1 MKSNSRLFVI
11 AALTFSLAGCEKKGQ
26 PSLSEHQPLAVEQAS
41 TDQAQLAVEQASKD
55 HPPLAESPSEATR
68 PTEKRSQQAAGAGF
82 PPAPGSQGAP
92 YTQAASAS
100 QEIPATAPNLLAET
114 APRDAATTP
123 NAMNP
128 DSVIL
133 EMDSLIERLASEAG
147 KLSGKKREQ
156 AEQRLQFLRQR
167 REEEKQELSGVTPQ

>member
-11 AALTFSLAGCEKKGQ
+11 AALLVTLAGCEKKTQ
-26 PSLSEHQPLAVEQAS
+26 PSVSEQQPLALEQAS
-41 TDQAQLAVEQASKD
+41 TDQAQLAAEEVSTNHA
-55 HPPLAESPSEATR
+55 PLAESPSEATR
-68 PTEKRSQQAAGAGF
+68 QTEKRGQQAAEAGF

-92 YTQAASAS
+92 NTQAASAS
-100 QEIPATAPNLLAET
+100 QEIPATAPNSLAET

-133 EMDSLIERLASEAG
+133 EMDNLIEKLASEAG

>member
-1 MKSNSRLFVI
+1 MKSIRRLFVVS
-11 AALTFSLAGCEKKGQ
+11 ALLVAIAGCEKKTQ
-26 PSLSEHQPLAVEQAS
+26 PSVSEQQPLAVEQAS

-55 HPPLAESPSEATR
+55 TPPLAESSSEATR
-68 PTEKRSQQAAGAGF
+68 QIEKKGQQAAGAGS

-92 YTQAASAS
+92 NTQAASAPR
-100 QEIPATAPNLLAET
+100 EIPATAPNLLAET